1 MIGPLVVVL
10 AVLLLGVVVVVA
22 LASAA
27 RSGRDGRGEQEGG
40 GGASTAAVVGCI
52 AAAVLVLVIFASAL
66 FLFMGT
72 SRSSMSSAAALAA
85 PPGPPGSLSVVGTF
99 EDLDRPAHFDDVVE
113 RTVRGALL
121 DGAVVDATGSGMSS
135 SSGFFSTSEDYRSS
149 YFVSPGDASTPGAAC
164 LDLDA
169 LQKGL
174 AGFVTAVTAAGDAR
188 AVVVVTYSPID
199 GSEPR
204 RFVLDTGEGGTAF
217 APAASEPAEPRAPD
231 DDGTDG

>member
-1 MIGPLVVVL
+1 MSGRLDPRPLVH
-10 AVLLLGVVVVVA
+10 AVDERAERLRVPDVERRVPDRPARRLDGV
-22 LASAA
+22 
-27 RSGRDGRGEQEGG
+27 
-40 GGASTAAVVGCI
+40 
-52 AAAVLVLVIFASAL
+52 
-66 FLFMGT
+66 
-72 SRSSMSSAAALAA
+72 
-85 PPGPPGSLSVVGTF
+85 
-99 EDLDRPAHFDDVVE
+99 DRPAHFDDVVE